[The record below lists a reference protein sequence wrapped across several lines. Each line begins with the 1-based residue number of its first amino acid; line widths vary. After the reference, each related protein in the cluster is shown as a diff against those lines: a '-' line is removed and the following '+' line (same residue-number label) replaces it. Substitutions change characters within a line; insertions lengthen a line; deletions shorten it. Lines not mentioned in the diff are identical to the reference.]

1 MARCSTVGWLSMLGN
16 LSREWEERWY
26 LTKIKSD
33 NNVSNVLVNRRVL
46 VVVGALE
53 DDDGSPEE
61 QERLRWRYSSLSFRK
76 IQLGSCFV
84 CCVLRV
90 RVRRVLP
97 TQRSILLM
105 EFSRRHQGVQQEFY
119 PIENWMLG
127 QDSCRKMETRQNY
140 SLLFRNAVSL

>member
-33 NNVSNVLVNRRVL
+33 NNVSNVLLNRMVL

-76 IQLGSCFV
+76 IHLGSCFV
-84 CCVLRV
+84 CCVLRWESSKGAADATFHSV
-90 RVRRVLP
+90 DG
-97 TQRSILLM
+97 I
-105 EFSRRHQGVQQEFY
+105 QQE
-119 PIENWMLG
+119 ISKSTIRGLSNRKLDAWSRQLREDG
-127 QDSCRKMETRQNY
+127 DSANY
-140 SLLFRNAVSL
+140 SLLFCNAVSF